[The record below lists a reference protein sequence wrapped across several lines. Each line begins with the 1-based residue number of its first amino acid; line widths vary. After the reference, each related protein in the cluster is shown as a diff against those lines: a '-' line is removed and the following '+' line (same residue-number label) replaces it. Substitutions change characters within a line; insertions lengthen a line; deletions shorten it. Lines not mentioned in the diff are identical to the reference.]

1 MSRSATPQSPV
12 SRSLPRLSRAT
23 LAGLAGSSHDAGAPV
38 SSDSLGA
45 PGLQIG
51 ASAPAQTGIV
61 HIGLA
66 QFHRAHAAVATAQA
80 LAVEPGPWGILGVA
94 SHSPRIANAL
104 AEQDYLYSVL
114 QLTPEGEEVGV
125 VDVHRGTLVAAQDP
139 AGVVAAIADPA
150 HKIVT
155 LTVSENGYRKDPERV
170 GLDLTDAATLAD
182 LVNPAAP
189 TTTIGLITRG
199 LERRFADG
207 GAPITILSCDNMQS
221 AGTLTRAL
229 VIEFLT
235 RAGADPAVLEWLE
248 KSVTFPNSMVDRIV
262 PATTDATREHVAEL
276 AGCWDEVPVPAEA
289 FTMWVIEDKFA
300 AGRPAWECADGVVFS
315 DEVEKYEQV
324 KLRLL
329 NGSHSLI
336 SYLGALD
343 GRETIP
349 ASRTQ
354 GFVEACVRRAITEE
368 FLPSIDLPSGF
379 DPDAYV
385 DQLFVRWT
393 NFALGDLVA
402 RVGSDGSAKILQRV
416 PVPALRLLRMGK
428 MPQQMALLVAAWI
441 ACVCPPAGF
450 VPGPIAD
457 AMVEPKRGFLAQATS
472 GAASPA
478 EHARAVMTSGMFPQ
492 ELAEREDFTERVG
505 ELLGL
510 IVERGVLA
518 ASSSALEAG
527 L

>member
-1 MSRSATPQSPV
+1 MSRSATSQSSNP
-12 SRSLPRLSRAT
+12 RDLPRLSRAT
-23 LAGLAGSSHDAGAPV
+23 LADHRDLRIGAP
-38 SSDSLGA
+38 A
-45 PGLQIG
+45 PE
-51 ASAPAQTGIV
+51 QTGIV

-80 LAVEPGPWGILGVA
+80 LAVEPGPWGIVGVA
-94 SHSPRIANAL
+94 SHSPRVANAL
-104 AEQDYLYSVL
+104 SEQDFLYSVL
-114 QLTPEGEEVGV
+114 QLTPDGEQVGV
-125 VDVHRGTLVAAQDP
+125 VDVHRRTLVAAQDP
-139 AGVVAAIADPA
+139 AAVVAAIADPA

-170 GLDLTDAATLAD
+170 GLDLTDAETLAD
-182 LVNPAAP
+182 IANPSAP
-189 TTTIGLITRG
+189 TTTIGLIARG
-199 LERRFADG
+199 LERRYAQG

-221 AGTLTRAL
+221 AGTLTHAL
-229 VIEFLT
+229 VVEFLT
-235 RAGADPAVLEWLE
+235 RAGADAPMLAWLGE
-248 KSVTFPNSMVDRIV
+248 SVTFPNAMVDRIV

-276 AGCWDEVPVPAEA
+276 AGYWDEVPVPAEA

-300 AGRPAWECADGVVFS
+300 AGRPAWEHAKGVIFS

-354 GFVEACVRRAITEE
+354 DFVEACVRRAIEGE
-368 FLPSIDLPSGF
+368 FLPSIDLPTGF
-379 DPDAYV
+379 DPGAYV

-416 PVPALRLLRMGK
+416 PVPALRLLRQGK

-441 ACVCPPAGF
+441 ACVCPPRGF
-450 VPGPIAD
+450 VPGPIAE
-457 AMVEPKRGFLAQATS
+457 AMVEPKRDFLAAATA
-472 GAASPA
+472 GATSPA
-478 EHARAVMTSGMFPQ
+478 EHARAVMTSGLFPQ
-492 ELAEREDFTERVG
+492 ELAEREEFTARVG
-505 ELLGL
+505 ELLDL
-510 IVERGVLA
+510 IVRDGVRA
-518 ASSSALEAG
+518 AAAQALGA
-527 L
+527 